1 MLGTPMTTW
10 LCVDQN
16 DDNGRGEDIIT
27 KLLFWKKMY
36 ISNNVI
42 VHSLSRFVLNR
53 FTSAA
58 SQ

>member
-1 MLGTPMTTW
+1 MTTW